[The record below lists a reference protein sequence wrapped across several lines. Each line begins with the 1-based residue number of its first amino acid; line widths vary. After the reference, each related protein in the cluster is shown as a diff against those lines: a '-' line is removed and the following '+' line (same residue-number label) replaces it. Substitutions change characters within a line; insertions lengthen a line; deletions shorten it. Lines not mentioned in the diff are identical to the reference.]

1 MLDKLELIG
10 WSVIWRDYHPLVF
23 SNQDV
28 LPTADTNV
36 ILPFKGGKTHPG
48 LIMDLTGN
56 YPRHVAADV
65 REDNYNTVSS
75 NLTDLPSGCFRTRHL
90 NHTDI

>member
-28 LPTADTNV
+28 LPTADTNI
-36 ILPFKGGKTHPG
+36 ILPLTGGKTHPG
-48 LIMDLTGN
+48 LIMDHTGN
-56 YPRHVAADV
+56 YPKHVAADI
-65 REDNYNTVSS
+65 REDNYNIVRC
-75 NLTDLPSGCFRTRHL
+75 NLTALCSRQDT
-90 NHTDI
+90 